1 MRVHKL
7 NNVEHAMGMLEKQ
20 KVPIIKMLFITDLFI
35 CVIFVIILTSVEFR
49 I

>member
-20 KVPIIKMLFITDLFI
+20 KVPIILKCCLL
-35 CVIFVIILTSVEFR
+35 LTFLIVS
-49 I
+49 